1 MSSATIILV
10 LSSGVDSPTTFFE
23 SSPTTLCARFVP
35 SRFGCP
41 EWQLFVS
48 RLEVLLSAFSGVE
61 LALLCRWLA
70 GSGLPALDS
79 AFPAFLFLI
88 RVLLAS
94 HATLD
99 SESPSQS
106 LMFRFSR

>member
-10 LSSGVDSPTTFFE
+10 LSGGADSPTTSSE

-48 RLEVLLSAFSGVE
+48 RPEVLLSAFSGVA
-61 LALLCRWLA
+61 LTLLCRWIA
-70 GSGLPALDS
+70 GSGLPTLDS
-79 AFPAFLFLI
+79 TFPAFLFLI
-88 RVLLAS
+88 QV
-94 HATLD
+94 
-99 SESPSQS
+99 
-106 LMFRFSR
+106 